1 MEDTMEKVEIDGK
14 IYELSNLSD
23 AAKAQVASL
32 YFVNEQ
38 ILQKNNE
45 LQIAET
51 AKIGYSR
58 ALNREL
64 KKIGA
69 NE

>member
-1 MEDTMEKVEIDGK
+1 MEKIEIDGK

-23 AAKAQVASL
+23 EAKTQVASL

-58 ALNREL
+58 ALRREL
-64 KKIGA
+64 EKMEA

>member
-1 MEDTMEKVEIDGK
+1 MDKIIIDGK
-14 IYELSNLSD
+14 EYDLTD
-23 AAKAQVASL
+23 ASETVRDQVANVE
-32 YFVNEQ
+32 FVDNM

-58 ALNREL
+58 ALRREL
-64 KKIGA
+64 EKID
-69 NE
+69 